1 MSLAKHWRLQDQR
14 YRLLGVQCEDCGA
27 RLFPRRRVCP
37 RCKSQDLQPYQFKG
51 EGKVYSYT
59 VVYDTPAGYEGFA
72 PYVGALVEL
81 EEGPL
86 IAAQLTDV
94 DIDQVEIGMPVEM
107 VTRRLR
113 QYGEDGL
120 IVYGYKFRAK
130 LREPLRD

>member
-1 MSLAKHWRLQDQR
+1 MSLAKHWRLQNQR
-14 YRLLGVQCEDCGA
+14 YRLLGVQCKDCGA
-27 RLFPRRRVCP
+27 MLFPRRQVCP
-37 RCKSQDLQPYQFKG
+37 RCKSQNLRPLQFEG

-59 VVYDTPAGYEGFA
+59 VVYDPPAGYEGFA

-94 DIDQVEIGMPVEM
+94 DIGEVEVGMPVEM

-120 IVYGYKFRAK
+120 IVYGYKFRPK
-130 LREPLRD
+130 LKQPV